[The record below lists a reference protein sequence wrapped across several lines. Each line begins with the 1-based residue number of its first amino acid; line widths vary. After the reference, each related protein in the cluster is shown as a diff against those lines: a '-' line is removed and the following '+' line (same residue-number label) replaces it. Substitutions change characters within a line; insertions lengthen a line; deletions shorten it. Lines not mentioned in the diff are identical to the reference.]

1 MDGFVKAGVMT
12 KRETSYNKFLVT
24 EVPDVN
30 QLQVLL
36 KLFQE
41 EKWDWETISNNP
53 NTTIEIVLE
62 HPNEGWDWKIFPYIR
77 I

>member
-1 MDGFVKAGVMT
+1 MT

-41 EKWDWETISNNP
+41 EKWDWGNN
-53 NTTIEIVLE
+53 
-62 HPNEGWDWKIFPYIR
+62 IR
-77 I
+77 